1 MLLKN
6 QKIEN
11 GGIILYP
18 NRLTMFEYQLELETL
33 KFITIGQHF
42 LRNFSI
48 MRYFD
53 CEIFF
58 RVDNFDKILLI
69 NISKKCASLASK
81 ILLDKSIQYFITKM
95 MNICCF
101 ALL

>member
-1 MLLKN
+1 
-6 QKIEN
+6 
-11 GGIILYP
+11 
-18 NRLTMFEYQLELETL
+18 
-33 KFITIGQHF
+33 
-42 LRNFSI
+42 